1 MENQEIQFKVN
12 GTLYGRLAIFKVMKL
27 NSGRTKSN
35 ITNKTW
41 WGGKRKK
48 YNLVTFL
55 SFNVSK
61 EFGLLGIIE
70 SKVNV

>member
-1 MENQEIQFKVN
+1 M
-12 GTLYGRLAIFKVMKL
+12 GRER
-27 NSGRTKSN
+27 G
-35 ITNKTW
+35 
-41 WGGKRKK
+41 KK